1 MINSTGHANF
11 SSDLDSTGVLRAINA
26 AIVVVVCLE
35 DVDMR
40 METDPPSRHALAERI
55 ERVAIMNKVSLL
67 YLSFRPEMKISSK
80 PSLLP
85 SVQVNAVL
93 CDVQAYQ
100 ARVNARSIACAF
112 LFVAFGSRFIQPSGE
127 VVN

>member
-55 ERVAIMNKVSLL
+55 ERVAIMNKSM
-67 YLSFRPEMKISSK
+67 PSSVMSK
-80 PSLLP
+80 HTR
-85 SVQVNAVL
+85 Q
-93 CDVQAYQ
+93 
-100 ARVNARSIACAF
+100 
-112 LFVAFGSRFIQPSGE
+112 G
-127 VVN
+127 